1 MSKSTD
7 TKDKSNL
14 LGKAFKALK
23 EAFTPEE
30 ITELNTHLNPP
41 VAAPVVAAEAPK
53 EFKTKEGVSV
63 FITGADADGNIVP
76 TTSKAFSDAAGTTPV
91 LDGEYV
97 FDNGTSITVAAG
109 IVTEVEN
116 AAAVSTETADPMAEM
131 AVQMSAQKDAFE
143 LKLAAQKTWFEKEI
157 ADLKEANKVAFKTI
171 DKILNTPIV
180 TTNLSAERVEKPVS
194 EMNNYE
200 LLRYNRGEKIYK

>member
-63 FITGADADGNIVP
+63 FITGTDADGNIVP
-76 TTSKAFSDAAGTTPV
+76 TTSKAFSDAPGTTPV

-131 AVQMSAQKDAFE
+131 TVQMSAQKDAFE